1 MIFDG
6 IIVGGGHSGVE
17 AALSMSK
24 MGKKVAL
31 ITGNLDKVSSLP
43 CNPSI
48 GGSAKG
54 IVVRE
59 IDALGGIMGIAADY
73 NQIQIKMLNSSKG
86 PAVRAL
92 RAQIDKLEYPKYI
105 LKLLKST
112 NNLTLIEDLV
122 DKLIVENGSVEGI
135 ITKRGNEFKSKTVI
149 LTTGTYLSSKI
160 LMGKKKTT
168 SGPIG
173 EPTTF
178 GLSKQL
184 KELGFELIRL
194 KTGTPPRIIKDSIN
208 FEILEK
214 QFGDDIK
221 YTFSFL
227 NKYNNKA
234 QEPCYLT
241 HTTPKTKEIILK
253 NIFESPMYSGKIN
266 STGPRYCPSIED
278 KVVRFEN
285 KDIHQVFIEPESLS
299 LNEMYIQGLSTSFPE
314 KIQEKIV
321 HSIPGLENS
330 VISKY
335 AYAIEYD
342 AINPIQLKKSLES
355 KKIKN
360 LFFAGQI
367 NGTSG
372 YEEAASQ
379 GLIAGINASLVL
391 EKKEPLILGR
401 HQAYIGV
408 LIDDLV
414 TKGTSEPYRLLTSR
428 AEFRLLL
435 RHDNADSR
443 LSEIGY
449 NIGLL
454 DKKKYGKFLIK
465 KKKLV
470 NTTNIL
476 KTNHL
481 YPNKK
486 TNDLLNSIN
495 TKPIKDKTSYYDILK
510 RPEISAKHLI
520 NLFNLDVEKEIIDL
534 IEVDSKYNGYINKSI
549 KEANKMLRLEN
560 KIIPKIFDFSKIK
573 NMSSEAIEKLNK
585 IKPETVGQASRISGV
600 NPVDINLLLIYI
612 ESGMHKK
619 NYA

>member
-1 MIFDG
+1 
-6 IIVGGGHSGVE
+6 
-17 AALSMSK
+17 
-24 MGKKVAL
+24 
-31 ITGNLDKVSSLP
+31 
-43 CNPSI
+43 
-48 GGSAKG
+48 
-54 IVVRE
+54 
-59 IDALGGIMGIAADY
+59 
-73 NQIQIKMLNSSKG
+73 
-86 PAVRAL
+86 
-92 RAQIDKLEYPKYI
+92 
-105 LKLLKST
+105 
-112 NNLTLIEDLV
+112 
-122 DKLIVENGSVEGI
+122 
-135 ITKRGNEFKSKTVI
+135 
-149 LTTGTYLSSKI
+149 
-160 LMGKKKTT
+160 MGKKKTT

-221 YTFSFL
+221 HTFSFL
-227 NKYNNKA
+227 NKYNNKT

-285 KDIHQVFIEPESLS
+285 KDIHQIFIEPESLS

-465 KKKLV
+465 KEKLV

-476 KTNHL
+476 KTNYL

-486 TNDLLNSIN
+486 TNDLLNIIN

-510 RPEISAKHLI
+510 RPEITAKHLI

-534 IEVDSKYNGYINKSI
+534 VEVDSKYNGYINKSI

>member
-17 AALSMSK
+17 AAVSMSK

-112 NNLTLIEDLV
+112 NNLTLIEGLV
-122 DKLIVENGSVEGI
+122 DNLIVENGSVEGI
-135 ITKRGNEFKSKTVI
+135 ITKRGNKFKSKTVI

-160 LMGKKKTT
+160 LMGKNKTT

-221 YTFSFL
+221 HTFSFL
-227 NKYNNKA
+227 NKYNNKT

-285 KDIHQVFIEPESLS
+285 KDIHQIFIEPESLS

-435 RHDNADSR
+435 RHDNADIR

-465 KKKLV
+465 KEKLV

-476 KTNHL
+476 KTNYL

-486 TNDLLNSIN
+486 TNDLLNIIN

-510 RPEISAKHLI
+510 RPEISAKQL
-520 NLFNLDVEKEIIDL
+520 LKVFNLDVEKEIIDL

>member
-17 AALSMSK
+17 AAVSMSK

-135 ITKRGNEFKSKTVI
+135 ITKRGNKFKSKTVI

-314 KIQEKIV
+314 KIQEKNCSFYTWSRKFS
-321 HSIPGLENS
+321 H
-330 VISKY
+330 
-335 AYAIEYD
+335 
-342 AINPIQLKKSLES
+342 
-355 KKIKN
+355 IKVCLCN
-360 LFFAGQI
+360 
-367 NGTSG
+367 
-372 YEEAASQ
+372 
-379 GLIAGINASLVL
+379 
-391 EKKEPLILGR
+391 
-401 HQAYIGV
+401 
-408 LIDDLV
+408 
-414 TKGTSEPYRLLTSR
+414 
-428 AEFRLLL
+428 
-435 RHDNADSR
+435 
-443 LSEIGY
+443 
-449 NIGLL
+449 
-454 DKKKYGKFLIK
+454 
-465 KKKLV
+465 
-470 NTTNIL
+470 
-476 KTNHL
+476 
-481 YPNKK
+481 
-486 TNDLLNSIN
+486 
-495 TKPIKDKTSYYDILK
+495 
-510 RPEISAKHLI
+510 
-520 NLFNLDVEKEIIDL
+520 
-534 IEVDSKYNGYINKSI
+534 
-549 KEANKMLRLEN
+549 
-560 KIIPKIFDFSKIK
+560 
-573 NMSSEAIEKLNK
+573 
-585 IKPETVGQASRISGV
+585 RIRC
-600 NPVDINLLLIYI
+600 N
-612 ESGMHKK
+612 
-619 NYA
+619 